1 MKIHT
6 ALTGIMAFLAMLGS
20 IILVSKFASNPGTL
34 DDERVQWL
42 WGWGLV
48 SIGIALGGLTGGRG
62 WQWGII
68 AVIIAMTGLCIAAPH
83 ENWVDSVVILVL
95 VLGGLFYATHEFVQR
110 NVEPNPVSV
119 LESAVCMWLPLATLL
134 LLVRFS
140 TEPADSLV
148 ILVVVGL
155 LSVMLTPN
163 KVMPKLSDSGR
174 RSWAKPET
182 Q

>member
-6 ALTGIMAFLAMLGS
+6 ALTAIMAFLAMLGS
-20 IILVSKFASNPGTL
+20 VILINKFAPNPGTL
-34 DDERVQWL
+34 DDERVQWF

-48 SIGIALGGLTGGRG
+48 SLGIAVGGLTGSRG

-68 AVIIAMTGLCIAAPH
+68 AVIIGMTGFCVMSPH
-83 ENWVDSVVILVL
+83 ENWFDSVVVL
-95 VLGGLFYATHEFVQR
+95 GIVLGGLFYATYEFVLR
-110 NVEPNPVSV
+110 NVEPSLSSV
-119 LESAVCMWLPLATLL
+119 LESSVCMWLPLAALL

-140 TEPADSLV
+140 AEPADSLV

-155 LSVMLTPN
+155 LSVMLTPS

-174 RSWAKPET
+174 RTWAKPEM